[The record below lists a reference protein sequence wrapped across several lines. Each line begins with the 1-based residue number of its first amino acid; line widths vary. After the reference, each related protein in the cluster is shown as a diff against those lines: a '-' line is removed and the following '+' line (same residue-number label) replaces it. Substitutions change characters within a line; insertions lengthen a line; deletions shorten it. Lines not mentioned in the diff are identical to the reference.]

1 VISLAGWYSITYR
14 VMSKDNQKRFRW
26 AEWGIYLMGS
36 ATILVLLL
44 PEVFTNEVGNAL
56 YVAHM
61 QHNLSYKVYSGY
73 QVLVVCHERKFS
85 LLRAVPIANKLAKEG
100 SPMNTKYLVVLSE
113 EQRQHL
119 EKITSSGKVPAR
131 QMKRAKILLKSD
143 VQTSWAYERIME
155 AFDVSA
161 VTIAKV
167 RKTFVEQG
175 LEVALQR
182 KKPDREY
189 EHILDGEGEAHLI
202 ALACSEPP
210 AGRAKWS
217 LRLLQDRFVKLGHV
231 DSISYETI
239 RRVLKKTNSSPG

>member
-1 VISLAGWYSITYR
+1 
-14 VMSKDNQKRFRW
+14 MK
-26 AEWGIYLMGS
+26 
-36 ATILVLLL
+36 
-44 PEVFTNEVGNAL
+44 
-56 YVAHM
+56 
-61 QHNLSYKVYSGY
+61 
-73 QVLVVCHERKFS
+73 
-85 LLRAVPIANKLAKEG
+85 
-100 SPMNTKYLVVLSE
+100 TKYLVVLNE

-119 EKITSSGKVPAR
+119 EKITSSGKVSAR
-131 QMKRAKILLKSD
+131 QMKRAQILLKSD
-143 VQTSWAYERIME
+143 VQVNWPYERIME

-189 EHILDGEGEAHLI
+189 EHALDGEGEAHLI

-210 AGRAKWS
+210 AGRAQWS

-239 RRVLKKTNSSPG
+239 RRVLKKTNSNPG

>member
-1 VISLAGWYSITYR
+1 
-14 VMSKDNQKRFRW
+14 MK
-26 AEWGIYLMGS
+26 
-36 ATILVLLL
+36 
-44 PEVFTNEVGNAL
+44 
-56 YVAHM
+56 
-61 QHNLSYKVYSGY
+61 
-73 QVLVVCHERKFS
+73 
-85 LLRAVPIANKLAKEG
+85 
-100 SPMNTKYLVVLSE
+100 TKYPVVLSE

-119 EKITSSGKVPAR
+119 EKITSSGKVSAR
-131 QMKRAKILLKSD
+131 QMKRAQILLKSD
-143 VQTSWAYERIME
+143 VQVNWSYERMME

-189 EHILDGEGEAHLI
+189 EHALDGEGEAHLI
-202 ALACSEPP
+202 ALACNEPP

-217 LRLLQDRFVKLGHV
+217 LRLLQDRFVKLGYV

-239 RRVLKKTNSSPG
+239 RRILKKTNSNPG